1 MKKLIQYFLF
11 NLALSGLLV
20 AAFQWLTPAAY
31 RELITQ
37 KMCLLIVGF
46 YFFLYSGMHFALIKI
61 NTLKPQTFIT
71 AYTGLTGLKLLILL
85 GFAGIYVFL
94 NQEIA
99 KPFLIVFSI
108 CYFFFAAGELVW
120 VYKLMKIKGK

>member
-11 NLALSGLLV
+11 NFALSGLLV
-20 AAFQWLTPAAY
+20 AAFQFLTPAAY
-31 RELITQ
+31 RELITA
-37 KMCLLIVGF
+37 KMCLLIIGF
-46 YFFLYSGMHFALIKI
+46 YFLLYSGMHFVLIKI

-71 AYTGLTGLKLLILL
+71 AYTGLTGLKLLVLL

-99 KPFLIVFSI
+99 KPFLIIFSI

>member
-1 MKKLIQYFLF
+1 MKKLIQYILF
-11 NLALSGLLV
+11 NLLLAGTLF
-20 AAFQWLTPAAY
+20 AAFRLLTPAPY
-31 RELITQ
+31 REILDQNMNILI
-37 KMCLLIVGF
+37 IGF
-46 YFFLYSGMHFALIKI
+46 YFFLYSAMHYVLTRI

-71 AYTGLTGLKLLILL
+71 AYTGLTGLKLLVLL
-85 GFAGIYVFL
+85 GFAGIYIFL